1 MKYGAGIWILILT
14 DRTHKIEYIPELR
27 LKYLDLKQKMRDL
40 VGDMLD
46 QVLAIKAVL
55 IHYPE
60 DQFLKSI
67 PITLKNKTNFVLRQN
82 ECEIFYDEVTQKV
95 RVSREEQ
102 KNPLRVLIVDDSST
116 MRAVLKKTIQSDSR
130 FLVTHETGSPNEAL
144 RLIRENEFDLITMD
158 LHMPEMSGADL
169 IKRYFVEK
177 KIPTVV
183 ISSLRAE
190 ESDLVLQSLEN
201 GAVDYLQKPEQSH
214 LSDVGHE
221 IIQRLLTAASAQVS
235 TQHNVIKNTR
245 HDFRSVQGLLCI
257 GASTGGTQA
266 IKNVLQQFG
275 SHVPPT
281 VIVQHIPAVFSKAF
295 ADRLN
300 QIFSFEVKEAEDG
313 DLVLPDRV
321 LIAPG
326 GKQMRVV
333 RSGSN
338 MKVRIEE
345 APPVNRHK
353 PSVDYLFKSVLDFCD
368 SVRVVGVILT
378 GMGADGAEGLL
389 QLKERGAY
397 TVAQDEKTSVVYGM
411 PREAL
416 ERKAVKKVT
425 SIFNMAEEI
434 FRGFGP
440 ER

>member
-1 MKYGAGIWILILT
+1 MKYSAGIWILILT
-14 DRTHKIEYIPELR
+14 EDAHKIEYIPEQK
-27 LKYLDLKQKMRDL
+27 LKYLNLQDRISDLI
-40 VGDMLD
+40 GT
-46 QVLAIKAVL
+46 VLERVKAIKAVL
-55 IHYPE
+55 INYSE
-60 DQFLKSI
+60 DQFQKSI
-67 PITLKNKTNFVLRQN
+67 PLSLKNKTSFVARSN
-82 ECEIFYDEVTQKV
+82 DCEIFYDEVTQKV
-95 RVSREEQ
+95 RVSRDEQ
-102 KNPLRVLIVDDSST
+102 KFPLKVLIVDDSAT
-116 MRAVLKKTIQSDSR
+116 MRAILKKIIQSDSR
-130 FLVTHETGSPNEAL
+130 FQVTHETGSPNEAL
-144 RLIRENEFDLITMD
+144 NLIRQNEFDLITMD
-158 LHMPEMSGADL
+158 LHMPEMTGADL
-169 IKRYFVEK
+169 IKLYFAEK

-235 TQHNVIKNTR
+235 SHHTTIKNTR

-275 SHVPPT
+275 AHIPPT

-300 QIFSFEVKEAEDG
+300 QLFSFEVKEAEDG
-313 DLVLPDRV
+313 DLILPDRV

-333 RSGSN
+333 RSGSG
-338 MKVRIEE
+338 MKVRVEE

-353 PSVDYLFKSVLDFCD
+353 PSVDYLFRSVVDFCD

-378 GMGADGAEGLL
+378 GMGADGAEGLF
-389 QLKERGAY
+389 QLKQRGAY

-411 PREAL
+411 PREAV

-425 SIFNMAEEI
+425 SVFNMAEEI